1 MNIEQCYKEIH
12 SDYQGVLNRFG
23 QSEAMVKKFALRF
36 LEDPSF
42 TQLKEALEKQD
53 AESAFRAAHT
63 LKGVCLNLGF
73 DCLYEVSAELT
84 ETLRPRVIV
93 DACKPQFEAVSK
105 EYEHVVSC
113 IQQID

>member
-1 MNIEQCYKEIH
+1 MNIEQCYKEIY

-23 QSEAMVKKFALRF
+23 QNEAMVKKFALRF

-53 AESAFRAAHT
+53 AEAAFRAAHT

-73 DCLYEVSAELT
+73 DRLYEVSAQLT
-84 ETLRPRVIV
+84 ETLRPRVIKEECKEQF
-93 DACKPQFEAVSK
+93 DAVKK